1 MDSTHSGKHLSSLG
15 AETVAN
21 VVPGACGRAPVH
33 YCVSAVTS
41 ERTELVVKV
50 KKDLATLPNI

>member
-1 MDSTHSGKHLSSLG
+1 MNSTHSGKHLSSLG

-21 VVPGACGRAPVH
+21 VVPGACGRAPVR

-50 KKDLATLPNI
+50 KRI